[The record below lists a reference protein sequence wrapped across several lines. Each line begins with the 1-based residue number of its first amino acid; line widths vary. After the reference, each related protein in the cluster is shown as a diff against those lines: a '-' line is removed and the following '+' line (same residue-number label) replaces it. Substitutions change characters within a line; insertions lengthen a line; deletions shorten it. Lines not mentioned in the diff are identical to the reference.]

1 VRGWYRESYRHALA
15 ARGIKT
21 SDHPTVLVAKGRKS
35 FDGGARYSDDLEYNL
50 DWKESELKFL
60 YKPQSVILTKMSPE
74 LFLKLAVELMPLSG
88 DPYHTKLINARTR
101 ELRDRI
107 ASGKGM
113 DVLWLSIEDGST
125 CGRDGCSVVRHD
137 GRHRAKAAIELGI
150 KKIPVAIYFHDC
162 DDNLSD
168 PKSSLKVKDQN
179 CLTFEDGH
187 YRGVIKSEWRHGYV
201 SSLDPDKPGKW
212 VDIGGHPVDFEA
224 ESMDIQWNEMPEAKE
239 NLEDELGGG
248 P

>member
-1 VRGWYRESYRHALA
+1 MKGWHNESMRHSLA

-21 SDHPTVLVAKGRKS
+21 SGRLTVSGIKGGGD
-35 FDGGARYSDDLEYNL
+35 FNDGVRLLANPYYNL

-60 YKPQSVILTKMSPE
+60 YKPQSVVLTKMSPE

-88 DPYHTKLINARTR
+88 DPYHIKLINARTV

-125 CGRDGCSVVRHD
+125 CGKDGCLVVKHD

-150 KKIPVAIYFHDC
+150 KEVPVAIYFHDC

-168 PKSSLKVKDQN
+168 PESSLKVKDQN
-179 CLTFEDGH
+179 CLTFEDGY
-187 YRGVIKSEWRHGYV
+187 YRGVIKSEWRRGYV

-212 VDIGGHPVDFEA
+212 VEIGGHPVDFEA
-224 ESMDIQWNEMPEAKE
+224 ESMEIQWNEMPEAKE
-239 NLEDELGGG
+239 NLKDEMGGG
-248 P
+248 L